1 MSMSMR
7 RFMYSGFFIWVLC
20 AVGAVGYLAYFG
32 KKSLKFGIDLVG
44 GSYIMLEVQQ
54 DDVVKNELAD
64 KVSVFENAL
73 FEADIRTVGKPNF
86 EQDQIR
92 FSFETSLIAREA
104 ETVLRKEDSSLTYS
118 VQERDVIITLSS
130 TKLQKLIQEAT
141 QANIHILE
149 TRLNNIGLSEVH
161 ISQHGDRFIV
171 VELPDVQDPY
181 QAKMMIGKAAVLEF
195 KIVED
200 SAPTKKA
207 LYDKYD
213 GQLPEG
219 TQAVSG
225 KTRGSREKEW
235 YLVPSYTTVSGKNF
249 KNASVGFGGEFG
261 TDLTVT
267 FEFDTEGGNR
277 FHDLTSR
284 NIERPMAIV
293 LDDEVIQVATIKS
306 AIRSQGS
313 ITGNF
318 SSDEA
323 KALAQLLKS
332 GAFKAK
338 VTPVEERQIGPTL
351 GQESINSGIF
361 SCLVGLL
368 LLLLFGVLVYRL
380 SGFFAFL
387 ALVANLLILL
397 VLLSFLG
404 AALTLPGIA
413 GMVLTVGMAVDAS
426 ILIYEE
432 IREALRHGESVQKAI
447 SIGFSDA
454 MMVILDANITTF
466 IVAVVL
472 FYFGTGPIK
481 GFAVTMMIGIITTLL
496 TGLFF
501 LRSLFNAYTSLFNVQ
516 KLSI

>member
-1 MSMSMR
+1 MSGSMR
-7 RFMYSGFFIWVLC
+7 RFLYSGFFVWVLF
-20 AVGAVGYLAYFG
+20 AIGAVGYLAYFG

-44 GSYIMLEVQQ
+44 GSYIMLEVQE
-54 DDVVKNELAD
+54 DDVIKNELAD
-64 KVSVFENAL
+64 KISQFENAL
-73 FEADIRTVGKPNF
+73 FEANIRTVGKPNF
-86 EQDQIR
+86 EQNQIR
-92 FSFETSLIAREA
+92 LSFETGLISREA
-104 ETVLRKEDSSLTYS
+104 ETVLRKEDNSLTYS
-118 VQERDVIITLSS
+118 VQERDVVVSLSS
-130 TKLQKLIQEAT
+130 TKLQKLIEEAT

-200 SAPTKKA
+200 SAPTQKA
-207 LYDKYD
+207 LFDKYD

-219 TQAVSG
+219 TQAVVG
-225 KTRGSREKEW
+225 RTRNREKEW
-235 YLVPSYTTVSGKNF
+235 YLVPSYTSVSGKNF
-249 KNASVGFGGEFG
+249 KNASVGFGGEYG

-277 FHDLTSR
+277 FHELTSK

-338 VTPVEERQIGPTL
+338 VTFVEERQIGPTL

-387 ALVANLLILL
+387 ALVINLLILL
-397 VLLSFLG
+397 VCLSFLG

-413 GMVLTVGMAVDAS
+413 GMILTVGMAVDAS

-472 FYFGTGPIK
+472 FYFGTG
-481 GFAVTMMIGIITTLL
+481 
-496 TGLFF
+496 
-501 LRSLFNAYTSLFNVQ
+501 
-516 KLSI
+516 